1 MVFKVT
7 LSVRRWLIPLGLL
20 LLLTAAASSCAA
32 REASQTPLPQVAP
45 EPPQSAPESREPSLP
60 PSEPLG
66 LPLDEE
72 VFSAL
77 DTEALLDIGYN
88 EPGRIVTVEGNVVR
102 TFHATALRGRPTFLD
117 FKDPYQGWFTCV
129 IWEEPRETGEPI
141 WERFVATFPPSPE
154 S

>member
-1 MVFKVT
+1 MIFKVA

-20 LLLTAAASSCAA
+20 LLLTAAVSCAA
-32 REASQTPLPQVAP
+32 HEVSQTPLPQVAP
-45 EPPQSAPESREPSLP
+45 EPPQSAPEAREPSLP
-60 PSEPLG
+60 QPEPSG

-102 TFHATALRGRPTFLD
+102 TFYAQRQRESRPFLISTTRIRVGLCVSSGRRIGRPAS
-117 FKDPYQGWFTCV
+117 
-129 IWEEPRETGEPI
+129 R
-141 WERFVATFPPSPE
+141 
-154 S
+154 